1 MDWISVYLLLVEF
14 GINDPMF
21 SLSNIR
27 RLPMQLVSNLSQ
39 QATKGL
45 KERRN
50 AESMAVARLGV
61 IMHSIGATMVES
73 DDSVKVTERDFL
85 PYPDIIPKITQQ
97 LLHPETIE
105 IIRWLIKNNSV
116 GGKILPLV
124 SKYL

>member
-1 MDWISVYLLLVEF
+1 
-14 GINDPMF
+14 
-21 SLSNIR
+21 
-27 RLPMQLVSNLSQ
+27 
-39 QATKGL
+39 
-45 KERRN
+45 
-50 AESMAVARLGV
+50 
-61 IMHSIGATMVES
+61 MVES